1 MSQPAPLAD
10 HLAALIARA
19 ERFALTPEQVAEDE
33 RREARDRRRQV
44 LSVARPAILI
54 EDVQAIVAGTL
65 DPNNPWLVRVR
76 KWLESSTRVLILV
89 GSVGSGKSCA
99 AAWALAECGGYFVA
113 APDLV
118 AAQESRQQ
126 GEWRMLVTTPL
137 LQVDDLG
144 DEKWPADFSAALKL
158 LLSKRAAHGGRTILT
173 TNLPVRS
180 KDPDV
185 ETLRGRYPDEK
196 LWSRIA
202 QSFAV
207 CSLNAP
213 DLRPRKS

>member
-1 MSQPAPLAD
+1 MSQPAPITD
-10 HLAALIARA
+10 HLAEVLARA
-19 ERFALTPEQVAEDE
+19 ERFALSPREAAADEARVARE
-33 RREARDRRRQV
+33 RRRHTLDI
-44 LSVARPAILI
+44 ARPAILL
-54 EDVQAIVAGTL
+54 EDVQAIVDGTL
-65 DPNNPWLVRVR
+65 DPNNPWLKRVK
-76 KWLESSTRVLILV
+76 KWLAGSTRVLILV

-99 AAWALAECGGYFVA
+99 KAWALAERGGYFIA

-118 AAQESRQQ
+118 AAQSSRQQ
-126 GEWRMLVTTPL
+126 GEWQRLVATPL

-144 DEKWPADFSAALKL
+144 DEKWPTDFSAALKL
-158 LLSKRAAHGGRTILT
+158 LLSKRASHGGRTMLS

-180 KDPDV
+180 KDPAQ

-202 QSFAV
+202 QSYAI

-213 DLRPRKS
+213 DLRTEKL